1 LHISDA
7 HNLASQA
14 LDFRAVRAK
23 MIAANIANIDTPN
36 YKAKD
41 ISFEKLLVSEAN
53 KLKNSD
59 ENELSLATTNLQHMS
74 YDSENSTKANFFLRA
89 THSMR
94 NDANSVDL
102 DVETM
107 QMSKNQIM
115 FNAIIS
121 AMKKESTI
129 FKSVIESSSKVS

>member
-7 HNLASQA
+7 HNLASKA

-41 ISFEKLLVSEAN
+41 ISFEQLLVGEAN
-53 KLKNSD
+53 KLQNSA

-89 THSMR
+89 THGMR